1 MLGLLVVLLLLV
13 VVVLCTVPL
22 SVLPGT
28 HPRVDVAR
36 DFSAAERAREGSFHR
51 AIHPPAYAALALGLA
66 VAAALGLSRLGPRLV
81 AALPGG
87 WVLQTLLAVVA
98 LLGVGSLVTL
108 PLDAR
113 AEVVLRRYGLSTQT
127 WGGWLADRL
136 KGLGIGALT
145 TALVVLVVVALA
157 RRAPAT
163 WWAWA
168 SLVAAGLIFAGSFAY
183 PVLVEPAFNRF
194 SSLPAGQLRSDL
206 LGLAAR
212 DHVPVRDVLV
222 ADASRRT
229 TALNA
234 YVSGFGST
242 RRIVLYDTLLASS
255 SPREVELIVAH
266 ELGHAKRQDVL
277 HGTAIGALAAA
288 AGLCALFVVLQSG
301 WVLRRVGAAGAGDP
315 AIIPLVLFLAAAT
328 TFALSPLTNL
338 LSRQIEARADVHAL
352 ELTRDVPTFITSEHR
367 LSTVNLSTLD
377 PAPLVYLLFFDHP
390 SGPQRIALAR
400 AWAGLHP
407 R

>member
-1 MLGLLVVLLLLV
+1 MLALLVVLTLLV
-13 VVVLCTVPL
+13 VVVLATVPL
-22 SVLPGT
+22 SVLPGA
-28 HPRVDVAR
+28 HPHVDVAR
-36 DFSAAERAREGSFHR
+36 DFSAAERAREASFHR
-51 AIHPPAYAALALGLA
+51 AIHPPAYAALAVGLA
-66 VAAALGLSRLGPRLV
+66 VAAVLGLTRLGPRLV

-87 WVLQTLLAVVA
+87 WVLQTLLTVVA
-98 LLGVGSLVTL
+98 LLAIGSLVTL

-127 WGGWLADRL
+127 WAGWLVDRL

-168 SLVAAGLIFAGSFAY
+168 SLVAVGLTVAGSFAY

-194 SSLPAGQLRSDL
+194 TSLPAGQLRSDL

-212 DHVPVRDVLV
+212 DQVPVQDVLV

-255 SPREVELIVAH
+255 SPREVQLVVAH

-277 HGTAIGALAAA
+277 HGTAIGALGAA
-288 AGLCALFVVLQSG
+288 AGLCALFLVLQSG

-315 AIIPLVLFLAAAT
+315 KIIPLVLFLVAAT
-328 TFALSPLTNL
+328 TFAGSPLSNL

-352 ELTRDVPTFITSEHR
+352 ELTRDVPTFIASEHR